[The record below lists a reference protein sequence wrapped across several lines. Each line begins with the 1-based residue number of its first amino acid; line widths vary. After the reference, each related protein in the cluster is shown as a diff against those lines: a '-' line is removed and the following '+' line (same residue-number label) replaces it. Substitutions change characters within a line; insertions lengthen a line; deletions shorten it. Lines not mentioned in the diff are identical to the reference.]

1 MSNDNHSYSHDPSSV
16 KSYFEFYSKLSNQQN
31 MIQDQVRT
39 DTYYKA
45 IMNNTVDFK
54 EKTVIDVG
62 AGTGLLSFFTSKA
75 GAKKVFAIEASGS
88 ADYCR
93 VLISKNNLEE
103 KIFLIKGLIEDK
115 STYSI
120 IKSMTTEVDVII
132 SEPLGIL
139 LVNERMIESFIKAR
153 DLFLKPGGRLFP
165 SKSIIHLV
173 PFSDELLYN
182 DYLEKV
188 SFWKHTQFYHIDL
201 SSLYDKALKE
211 KFSQPV
217 LEAYNPSCHVADKT
231 NLLIFDY
238 YSISLLDLT
247 DFSSELSFIIN
258 RPCLVH
264 GLACWFDTVFD
275 GTSSQIVLS
284 TSPRSPVTHWFQVRF
299 LFEKPMEVSKDQR
312 LIGKIR
318 FIANEFQSYRVEI
331 SLRYDDESISISEYT
346 CEGVYEL
353 RNCEYRG

>member
-1 MSNDNHSYSHDPSSV
+1 
-16 KSYFEFYSKLSNQQN
+16 

-45 IMNNTVDFK
+45 VMNNTIDFK
-54 EKTVIDVG
+54 NKTVIDVG
-62 AGTGLLSFFTSKA
+62 AGTGLLSFFTSMA
-75 GAKKVFAIEASGS
+75 GAKVVFAIEASDS
-88 ADYCR
+88 AEYCR
-93 VLISKNNLEE
+93 VLISKDNLEE
-103 KIFLIKGLIEDK
+103 RIFLIKGLIEDE
-115 STYSI
+115 STYKI

-139 LVNERMIESFIKAR
+139 LVNERMIESYIKAR

-165 SKSIIHLV
+165 SKSIIHLI
-173 PFSDELLYN
+173 PFTDETVYN
-182 DYLEKV
+182 EYIEKV
-188 SFWKHTQFYHIDL
+188 SFWKHTQFYNIDL

-231 NLLIFDY
+231 SLIIFDY
-238 YSISLLDLT
+238 YSISLSDLT
-247 DFSSELSFIIN
+247 DFSSELSFTIN
-258 RPCLVH
+258 RPCFVH
-264 GLACWFDTVFD
+264 GLACWFDTIFD

-299 LFEKPMEVSKDQR
+299 FFEKPMEVNKNQKI
-312 LIGKIR
+312 IGKVR
-318 FIANEFQSYRVEI
+318 FIANDYQSYRVEI
-331 SLRYDDESISISEYT
+331 SMKYDDESMSKYI

-353 RNCEYRG
+353 KNCEYRGCG